1 MADKPST
8 NKDATQGDGG
18 STKGAA
24 AAAPLLAL
32 KGLDKRFG
40 ATHALKAVDLTFE
53 AGEIHAIVGENG
65 AGKSTLIKLLTG
77 VYPRTSGEVYWEGKP
92 VALATPHEAIDLGI
106 NAVHQEVVLCPHLT
120 VAANLFLGDERVQF
134 GLLQHSAMVREA
146 QKILD
151 EIGFNLPAGAL
162 LSSLTIGQQQLV
174 ATARAATRGTRF
186 LIFDEPTA
194 YLTRKEAA
202 QLFAL
207 ILRLKAKGVT
217 LVYISHRLEEVFQL
231 ADRVSI
237 LRDGQLVSTQR
248 VADTNEQALITGMIN
263 RAIDQVHYKE
273 TVPFGEEILRT
284 EKLTGKGFRD
294 ISLRVRTGEVI
305 GLYGLI
311 GAGRSE
317 FVQSL
322 FGRFPKI
329 EGQIFWMGQPVDIR
343 KEQDAIS
350 RGIALVPESRR
361 DQGLCLNLGVGLNIN
376 LPIYKRLTKASVINP
391 VAEAAAAD
399 RQIRDVQIKTA
410 SRDAFASS
418 LSGGNQQKIVVG
430 KWLNHGAKLF
440 IFDEPTTGVDVGT
453 KAEMYKLFAKLLKAG
468 AGIIL
473 ISSYLP
479 EVYDLSDTLHV
490 FRAGRLVASHDSG
503 HVSEKAL
510 HETILT
516 EAMGRMPETVKP
528 VTL

>member
-1 MADKPST
+1 MANMPST
-8 NKDATQGDGG
+8 NQDAIQGDGDN
-18 STKGAA
+18 TKGAA
-24 AAAPLLAL
+24 DQTAPLLAL

-40 ATHALKAVDLTFE
+40 ATHALKAVNLIFE

-77 VYPRTSGEVYWEGKP
+77 VYLRSGGDVYWEGRP
-92 VALATPHEAIDLGI
+92 VALATPHEAIEHGI
-106 NAVHQEVVLCPHLT
+106 NAVHQEVVLCPHLS
-120 VAANLFLGDERVQF
+120 VAANLFLGDEKVRY
-134 GLLQHSAMVREA
+134 GLLQHGAMVRDA
-146 QKILD
+146 QKILND
-151 EIGFNLPAGAL
+151 IGFNLPAGAL

-174 ATARAATRGTRF
+174 ATARASTRGTRF

-194 YLTRKEAA
+194 YLTRQEAA

-207 ILRLKAKGVT
+207 IRRLKAKGVT
-217 LVYISHRLEEVFQL
+217 IVYISHRLEEVFQL

-248 VADTNEQALITGMIN
+248 VAETNEQALITGMIN
-263 RAIDQVHYKE
+263 RSIDQVHYKE
-273 TVPFGEEILRT
+273 AIPFGAEILRT
-284 EKLTGKGFRD
+284 EKLSGKGFQE
-294 ISLRVRTGEVI
+294 ISIRVRTGEVI

-322 FGRFPKI
+322 FGRFPKTA
-329 EGQIFWMGQPVDIR
+329 GQIFWKGQPVEIR
-343 KEQDAIS
+343 KEKDAIS

-361 DQGLCLNLGVGLNIN
+361 DQGLCLNLAVGLNIN
-376 LPIYKRLTKASVINP
+376 LPIYKRLTTASVINP
-391 VAEAAAAD
+391 FAEAAAAD
-399 RQIRDVQIKTA
+399 RQIREVQIKTA
-410 SRDAFASS
+410 SRDALASS

-430 KWLNHGAKLF
+430 KWLNHGAQLF

-453 KAEMYKLFAKLLKAG
+453 KTEIYKLFAKLLKAG

-479 EVYDLSDTLHV
+479 EVYDLSDSLHV
-490 FRAGRLVASHDSG
+490 FRRGRLVATHDSA

-516 EAMGRMPETVKP
+516 EAIGR
-528 VTL
+528 

>member
-1 MADKPST
+1 MANMPST
-8 NKDATQGDGG
+8 NQDAIQGDGDN
-18 STKGAA
+18 TKGAA
-24 AAAPLLAL
+24 DKTAPLLAL

-40 ATHALKAVDLTFE
+40 ATHALKAVDLLFE
-53 AGEIHAIVGENG
+53 AGEVHAIVGENG

-77 VYPRTSGEVYWEGKP
+77 VYLRSGGEVYWEGRP
-92 VALATPHEAIDLGI
+92 VALATPHEAIEHGI

-120 VAANLFLGDERVQF
+120 VAANLFLGDEEVRY
-134 GLLQHSAMVREA
+134 GLLQHGAMVRDA
-146 QKILD
+146 QKILND
-151 EIGFNLPAGAL
+151 IGFNLPAGAL

-174 ATARAATRGTRF
+174 ATARASTRGTRF

-194 YLTRKEAA
+194 YLTRQEAA

-207 ILRLKAKGVT
+207 IRRLKAKGVT
-217 LVYISHRLEEVFQL
+217 IVYISHRLEEVFQL

-248 VADTNEQALITGMIN
+248 VAETNEQALITGMIN
-263 RAIDQVHYKE
+263 RSIDQVHYKE
-273 TVPFGEEILRT
+273 TIPFGAEILRT
-284 EKLTGKGFRD
+284 EKLSGKGFQD
-294 ISLRVRTGEVI
+294 ISIRVRAGEVV

-322 FGRFPKI
+322 FGRFPKTA
-329 EGQIFWMGQPVDIR
+329 GQIFWKGQPVEIR
-343 KEQDAIS
+343 KENDAIS

-376 LPIYKRLTKASVINP
+376 LPIYKRLTTASVINP
-391 VAEAAAAD
+391 FAEAAAAD
-399 RQIRDVQIKTA
+399 RQIREVQIKTA
-410 SRDAFASS
+410 SRDALASS

-430 KWLNHGAKLF
+430 KWLNHGAQLF

-453 KAEMYKLFAKLLKAG
+453 KTEIYKLFAKLLKAG

-479 EVYDLSDTLHV
+479 EVYDLSDSLHV
-490 FRAGRLVASHDSG
+490 FRRGRLVATHDSA
-503 HVSEKAL
+503 HVSEKSL

-516 EAMGRMPETVKP
+516 EAIGR
-528 VTL
+528 

>member
-1 MADKPST
+1 MTEMQQGQSAVHEST
-8 NKDATQGDGG
+8 
-18 STKGAA
+18 
-24 AAAPLLAL
+24 APARTPILVL
-32 KGLDKRFG
+32 KKLDKRFG

-77 VYPRTSGEVYWEGKP
+77 VHVRSSGEVYWEGKP
-92 VALATPHEAIDLGI
+92 VALATPHEAIAHGI

-120 VAANLFLGDERVQF
+120 VAANLFLGDEKVRL
-134 GLLQHSAMVREA
+134 GLLQHGEMVREA

-151 EIGFNLPAGAL
+151 EIGFKIAAGAL

-174 ATARAATRGTRF
+174 ATARATTRGTRF

-194 YLTRKEAA
+194 YLTRQETA

-207 ILRLKAKGVT
+207 IGRLKAKGVT
-217 LVYISHRLEEVFQL
+217 IVYISHRLEEVFQL

-248 VADTNEQALITGMIN
+248 IAETNEEKLITGMIA
-263 RAIDQVHYKE
+263 RSIEQIHYKE
-273 TVPFGEEILRT
+273 TIPFGTEILRT
-284 EKLTGKGFRD
+284 EKLTGKGFED
-294 ISLRVRTGEVI
+294 VSVRVRTGEVI

-317 FVQSL
+317 FVQSV
-322 FGRFPKI
+322 FGRFPKTG
-329 EGQIFWMGQPVDIR
+329 GQIFWKGQPVDIR
-343 KEQDAIS
+343 REKDAIS

-376 LPIYKRLTKASVINP
+376 LPIYKRLTKGFVIDNR
-391 VAEAAAAD
+391 AETAAAD
-399 RQIRDVQIKTA
+399 RQIREVQIKTA
-410 SRDAFASS
+410 SREAPASS

-430 KWLNHGAKLF
+430 KWLNHGAQLF
-440 IFDEPTTGVDVGT
+440 IFDEPTVGVDVGT
-453 KAEMYKLFAKLLKAG
+453 KVEIYKLFAKLLKDG

-479 EVYDLSDTLHV
+479 EVYDLADTLHV
-490 FRAGRLVASHDSG
+490 FRRGRLVATHDSA
-503 HVSEKAL
+503 HTSEKAL

-516 EAMGRMPETVKP
+516 EALGV
-528 VTL
+528 

>member
-1 MADKPST
+1 MDQ
-8 NKDATQGDGG
+8 TQQSEGDQK
-18 STKGAA
+18 KGAVA
-24 AAAPLLAL
+24 VGAPLLVL
-32 KGLDKRFG
+32 KKLDKRFG
-40 ATHALKAVDLTFE
+40 ATHALKAVDLVFE

-77 VYPRTSGEVYWEGKP
+77 VHVRSSGEVYWEGQP
-92 VALATPHEAIDLGI
+92 VALATPHEAINHGI
-106 NAVHQEVVLCPHLT
+106 NAVHQEVVLCPHLS
-120 VAANLFLGDERVQF
+120 VAANLFLGDEKVRL
-134 GLLQHSAMVREA
+134 GLLKHGEMVREA

-151 EIGFNLPAGAL
+151 DIGFKLAAAAL
-162 LSSLTIGQQQLV
+162 LSALTIGQQQLV
-174 ATARAATRGTRF
+174 ATARASTRGTRF
-186 LIFDEPTA
+186 LIFDEPTG
-194 YLTRKEAA
+194 YLTRQEAA

-207 ILRLKAKGVT
+207 IRRLKARGVT
-217 LVYISHRLEEVFQL
+217 IVYISHRLEEVFQL

-248 VADTNEQALITGMIN
+248 VADTNEKALITGMIN

-273 TVPFGEEILRT
+273 TIPFGAEILRT
-284 EKLTGKGFRD
+284 EGLSGQGFQD
-294 ISLRVRTGEVI
+294 VSVRVRAGEVI

-322 FGRFPKI
+322 FGRFPKTG
-329 EGQIFWMGQPVDIR
+329 GQIFWKGKPVNIH
-343 KEQDAIS
+343 KEKDAIS

-361 DQGLCLNLGVGLNIN
+361 DQGLCLNLGVGFNIN
-376 LPIYKRLTKASVINP
+376 LPVYHRLTTASVINP
-391 VAEAAAAD
+391 FAEAAAAD
-399 RQIRDVQIKTA
+399 KQIRDVQIKTA
-410 SRDAFASS
+410 SRDALALS

-430 KWLNHGAKLF
+430 KWLNHGAQLF

-453 KAEMYKLFAKLLKAG
+453 KAEIYKLFAKLLKNG

-490 FRAGRLVASHDSG
+490 FRRGRLVASHDSG
-503 HVSEKAL
+503 HISEKVL

-516 EAMGRMPETVKP
+516 EAIGV
-528 VTL
+528 

>member
-1 MADKPST
+1 MDQ
-8 NKDATQGDGG
+8 TQQGG
-18 STKGAA
+18 SDQETGAVDT
-24 AAAPLLAL
+24 AAPLLVL
-32 KGLDKRFG
+32 KKLDKRFG
-40 ATHALKAVDLTFE
+40 ATHALKAVDLIFE

-77 VYPRTSGEVYWEGKP
+77 VYLRSGGEVYWEGQP
-92 VALATPHEAIDLGI
+92 VALATPHEAIEYGI
-106 NAVHQEVVLCPHLT
+106 NAVHQEVVLCPHLS
-120 VAANLFLGDERVQF
+120 VAANLFLGDEKVRF
-134 GLLQHSAMVREA
+134 GLLQHGEMVREA

-151 EIGFNLPAGAL
+151 EIGFKLPAGAM
-162 LSSLTIGQQQLV
+162 LSALTIGQQQLV
-174 ATARAATRGTRF
+174 ATARASTRGTRF

-194 YLTRKEAA
+194 YLTRQEAA

-207 ILRLKAKGVT
+207 IRRLKTKGVT
-217 LVYISHRLEEVFQL
+217 IVYISHRLEEVFQL

-248 VADTNEQALITGMIN
+248 VAETNEQALITGMIN
-263 RAIDQVHYKE
+263 RTLEQMHYKE
-273 TVPFGEEILRT
+273 VIPFGDEILRT
-284 EKLTGKGFRD
+284 EHLTGKGFED
-294 ISLRVRTGEVI
+294 VSVRVRVGEVI

-317 FVQSL
+317 FVMSL
-322 FGRFPKI
+322 FGRFPKTG
-329 EGQIFWMGQPVDIR
+329 GQIFWKGQPVDVR
-343 KEQDAIS
+343 KEKDAIS

-376 LPIYKRLTKASVINP
+376 LPIYKRLTKGIVINP
-391 VAEAAAAD
+391 FAEAAAAD

-410 SRDAFASS
+410 SRDALASS

-430 KWLNHGAKLF
+430 KWLNHGAQLF
-440 IFDEPTTGVDVGT
+440 IFDEPTVGVDVGT
-453 KAEMYKLFAKLLKAG
+453 KAEIYKLFAKLLKAG

-490 FRAGRLVASHDSG
+490 FRRGRLVASHDSAS
-503 HVSEKAL
+503 VSEKAL
-510 HETILT
+510 HQTILT
-516 EAMGRMPETVKP
+516 EALGV
-528 VTL
+528 

>member
-1 MADKPST
+1 MISEPSM
-8 NKDATQGDGG
+8 NQGPIEGG
-18 STKGAA
+18 GNSTTGAA
-24 AAAPLLAL
+24 EAAPLLAL

-40 ATHALKAVDLTFE
+40 ATHALKAVDLVFE

-77 VYPRTSGEVYWEGKP
+77 VYLRSSGDVYWQGQP
-92 VALATPHEAIDLGI
+92 VTLATPHEAIELGI
-106 NAVHQEVVLCPHLT
+106 NAVHQEVVLCSHLS
-120 VAANLFLGDERVQF
+120 VAANLFLGDERVRF
-134 GLLQHSAMVREA
+134 GLLQHGAMVREA
-146 QKILD
+146 QRILD

-162 LSSLTIGQQQLV
+162 LSALTIGQQQLV
-174 ATARAATRGTRF
+174 ATARAAMRGTRF
-186 LIFDEPTA
+186 IIFDEPTA
-194 YLTRKEAA
+194 YLTRQETA
-202 QLFAL
+202 QLFEL
-207 ILRLKAKGVT
+207 IRRLKAKGVT
-217 LVYISHRLEEVFQL
+217 IVYISHRLEEVFQL

-237 LRDGQLVSTQR
+237 LRDGQLVSTHR
-248 VADTNEQALITGMIN
+248 VAETNEQALITGMIN

-273 TVPFGEEILRT
+273 TIPFGAEILRT
-284 EKLTGKGFRD
+284 EQLSGQGFQD
-294 ISLRVRTGEVI
+294 ISIRVRAGEVI

-322 FGRFPKI
+322 FGRFPKTG
-329 EGQIFWMGQPVDIR
+329 GQIFWKGKPVDIR
-343 KEQDAIS
+343 KEQNAIS

-361 DQGLCLNLGVGLNIN
+361 DQGLCLNLGVGVNIN

-391 VAEAAAAD
+391 FAEAAAAD
-399 RQIRDVQIKTA
+399 RQIREVQIKTA
-410 SRDAFASS
+410 SRDALASS

-430 KWLNHGAKLF
+430 KWLNHGAQLF

-453 KAEMYKLFAKLLKAG
+453 KAEIYKLFAKLLKAG

-479 EVYDLSDTLHV
+479 EVFDLSDTLHV
-490 FRAGRLVASHDSG
+490 FRRGRLVASHDSS
-503 HVSEKAL
+503 HVSEKVL

-516 EAMGRMPETVKP
+516 EAMGR
-528 VTL
+528 